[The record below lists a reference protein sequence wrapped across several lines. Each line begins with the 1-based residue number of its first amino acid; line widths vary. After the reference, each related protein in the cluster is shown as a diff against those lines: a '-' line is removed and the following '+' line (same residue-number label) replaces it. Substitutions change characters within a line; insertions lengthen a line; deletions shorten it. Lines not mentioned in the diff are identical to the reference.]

1 MSGVEAKKNQIDNVL
16 SKREHEIARLVAEGM
31 SNKAIGRRLILAE
44 GTVKCHLHN
53 IYKKMA
59 VRNRGSLAVRVLS
72 YRNGTGR

>member
-1 MSGVEAKKNQIDNVL
+1 
-16 SKREHEIARLVAEGM
+16 M
-31 SNKAIGRRLILAE
+31 SNKAIGRRLSLAE

-72 YRNGTGR
+72 HRNGVDASH